1 MTLYA
6 ASVPV
11 FQRYL
16 AQARGLALSGDMTAR
31 IAESMT
37 AERHLSVAARYSL
50 RIAYPLA
57 GRAMP
62 AEVEGGVLAQIAAAL
77 AGLEALT
84 EADFAGAE
92 ARVISH
98 RAGFAD
104 LSQSGADFLHLY
116 GMPNFFFH
124 LTMAYASLKAEGAP
138 LGKADFDGF
147 HHYPTEFRLP
157 DV

>member
-1 MTLYA
+1 MSLYA

-11 FQRYL
+11 LQRYL
-16 AQARGLALSGDMTAR
+16 AQARGLAASGDMTAR

-37 AERHLSVAARYSL
+37 AERHLAVAARYAL
-50 RIAYPLA
+50 RITYPLA
-57 GRAMP
+57 GRAVP
-62 AEVEGGVLAQIAAAL
+62 AEVEGGVLEQIAAAL
-77 AGLEALT
+77 AGLEALC

-92 ARVISH
+92 ARMIAH
-98 RAGFAD
+98 RAGFAE
-104 LSQSGADFLHLY
+104 LVQSGAEFLHLY

-124 LTMAYASLKAEGAP
+124 LTMGYASLKAAGAP

-157 DV
+157 EA